1 MKKLFALFVITAGLF
16 SAAAAQQTVASE
28 FYHMKN
34 SADAAFVL
42 KAINMELNL
51 PEAEYKQVEDL
62 ITRSA
67 TSQQE
72 VEKRYP
78 DGSMT
83 SSIVARQSAH
93 IENNLKNILSERE
106 YALYLQKK
114 AAMVAHLAEL
124 KAGK

>member
-16 SAAAAQQTVASE
+16 SAVAAQQTVASE